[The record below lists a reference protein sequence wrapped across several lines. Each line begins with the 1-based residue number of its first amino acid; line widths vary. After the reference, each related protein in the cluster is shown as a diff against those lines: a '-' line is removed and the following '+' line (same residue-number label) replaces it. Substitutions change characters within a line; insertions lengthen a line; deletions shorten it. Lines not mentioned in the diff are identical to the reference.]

1 MGILSTQGIQF
12 QLVAEGQILD
22 LFKDEDILLSDNVT
36 GLFDLGIIPADFTRQ
51 ITLPGTKK
59 NNAFFEHVYDI
70 SVYNPD
76 TFATNVKV
84 QAFLD
89 FGGLYLSQGY
99 LQLNKVNIFAN
110 KFIDSYEVTVYG
122 AVSSFAREI
131 NRNFLNDLDT
141 LSVYNHTSSFT
152 NISSSWN
159 GGLFS
164 GSIVY
169 PLAEYGQRLEFTKGA
184 LSQFGVDDIAGALSV
199 QDFKPAIKAKLVFDA
214 IFEEAGY
221 TYSSS
226 FLEPYK
232 SSPTVF
238 NVTNNG
244 SGNYVINGVSNPTLE
259 LVRGQTYTFNVS
271 ASGHPFW
278 IKTTQTTGTANQYND
293 GVTNNGTDN
302 GTITFTVPQ
311 NVPVPLYYN
320 CQYHSSM
327 AGTLNIVKSVIDDVY
342 LLCNRQLKY
351 PVYDNVNLETFGVV
365 RVGAITGSGM
375 TDVLLP
381 ADTFVTLP
389 WYNKLED
396 PQNFYNN
403 GAYKVEVS
411 SSLRGVLNL
420 NVNVSCSVNNMPGT
434 FSANGTWQLR
444 LIETGSGTQYSLNA
458 IQSYIQFFDELQQ
471 SRSGGINTTYQL
483 QSEFTTAQ
491 LPIGNYYFQI
501 KQRPNVSTG
510 TLPTV
515 TMDPG
520 GTTKSFLNVTKVNQ
534 AADGRVMNI
543 PLNMPFGTNGIKQI
557 DFLTSIQKKFN
568 LVIYP
573 SKTQINEFIVEPF
586 NQWYNKGRRWDFNQY
601 ANLNDRIEVIPANNL
616 AVNELNFTDTLDQ
629 DYISQQFSKAANREF
644 GKSYFT
650 DTENFFS
657 QGKFEVKTA
666 VSSTQLLQVAGTG
679 VSGSVANLNPT
690 PTSFQWS
697 MGYQGYSDS
706 NDACS
711 NTYYYPIQVY
721 TAEQSPYTISYFY
734 EDSLLTIPF
743 NGGNQYWKF
752 YSPSFGASY
761 YVAEIGTAGY
771 NYYTTNC

>member
-1 MGILSTQGIQF
+1 MGVISTQGIEF
-12 QLVAEGQILD
+12 QLVANGEILD
-22 LFKDEDILLSDNVT
+22 LFQDEDIKLSDNVT

-70 SVYNPD
+70 SVLNPD

-84 QAFLD
+84 PAYLD

-99 LQLNKVNIFAN
+99 LQLNKVVLYAN
-110 KFIDSYEVTVYG
+110 KFIDSYEVTLYG
-122 AVSSFAREI
+122 AVSSFAREV
-131 NRNFLNDLDT
+131 NRNFLNDLDS
-141 LSVYNHTSSFT
+141 LSVYNHTSSLN
-152 NISSSWN
+152 NISASWSN
-159 GGLFS
+159 GLFS

-169 PLAEYGQRLEFTKGA
+169 PLAEYGQRLEFTKGN
-184 LSQFGVDDIAGALSV
+184 LSQFGVDDIDGALSV
-199 QDFKPAIKAKLVFDA
+199 QDFKPAIKSKLVWDA
-214 IFEEAGY
+214 IFQEAGY

-226 FLEPYK
+226 F
-232 SSPTVF
+232 
-238 NVTNNG
+238 
-244 SGNYVINGVSNPTLE
+244 I
-259 LVRGQTYTFNVS
+259 
-271 ASGHPFW
+271 
-278 IKTTQTTGTANQYND
+278 
-293 GVTNNGTDN
+293 DN
-302 GTITFTVPQ
+302 GG
-311 NVPVPLYYN
+311 LD
-320 CQYHSSM
+320 
-327 AGTLNIVKSVIDDVY
+327 GVY

-375 TDVLLP
+375 TDVVLP

-389 WYNKLED
+389 WYNKLSD

-403 GAYKVEVS
+403 GAYEVAVS
-411 SSLRGVLNL
+411 SSLRGILNL
-420 NVNVSCSVNNMPGT
+420 NINVSCSVNNMPGT

-444 LIETGSGTQYSLNA
+444 LIETGSGTQYSLSA

-471 SRSGGINTTYQL
+471 SRTGGINTTYQL

-491 LPIGNYYFQI
+491 LPVGNYYFQI

-520 GTTKSFLNVTKVNQ
+520 GTSKSFLNVTKVNQ

-543 PLNMPFGTNGIKQI
+543 PLNMPFGTQGIKQI

-573 SKTQINEFIVEPF
+573 SKTKVNEFIVEPF
-586 NQWYNKGRRWDFNQY
+586 NQWYNKGRRWDFNRY
-601 ANLNDRIEVIPANNL
+601 INLNDKIEVIPANNL

-657 QGKFEVKTA
+657 QGKFEVKTT
-666 VSSTQLLQVAGTG
+666 VSSTQLLQIAGTG

-697 MGYQGYSDS
+697 MGYRGYDS
-706 NDACS
+706 TYEACN
-711 NTYYYPIQVY
+711 NTYYYPTQVY

-734 EDSLLTIPF
+734 EDAELTIPF
-743 NGGNQYWKF
+743 NGGNYYWKF
-752 YSPSFGASY
+752 YSPSAGGTY
-761 YVAEIGTAGY
+761 YVSEIGSAGY
-771 NYYTTNC
+771 NYYSTNC

>member
-278 IKTTQTTGTANQYND
+278 IKTTQ
-293 GVTNNGTDN
+293 
-302 GTITFTVPQ
+302 I
-311 NVPVPLYYN
+311 
-320 CQYHSSM
+320 
-327 AGTLNIVKSVIDDVY
+327 NIMMV
-342 LLCNRQLKY
+342 
-351 PVYDNVNLETFGVV
+351 
-365 RVGAITGSGM
+365 
-375 TDVLLP
+375 
-381 ADTFVTLP
+381 
-389 WYNKLED
+389 
-396 PQNFYNN
+396 
-403 GAYKVEVS
+403 
-411 SSLRGVLNL
+411 
-420 NVNVSCSVNNMPGT
+420 
-434 FSANGTWQLR
+434 
-444 LIETGSGTQYSLNA
+444 
-458 IQSYIQFFDELQQ
+458 
-471 SRSGGINTTYQL
+471 
-483 QSEFTTAQ
+483 
-491 LPIGNYYFQI
+491 
-501 KQRPNVSTG
+501 
-510 TLPTV
+510 
-515 TMDPG
+515 
-520 GTTKSFLNVTKVNQ
+520 
-534 AADGRVMNI
+534 
-543 PLNMPFGTNGIKQI
+543 
-557 DFLTSIQKKFN
+557 
-568 LVIYP
+568 
-573 SKTQINEFIVEPF
+573 
-586 NQWYNKGRRWDFNQY
+586 
-601 ANLNDRIEVIPANNL
+601 
-616 AVNELNFTDTLDQ
+616 
-629 DYISQQFSKAANREF
+629 
-644 GKSYFT
+644 
-650 DTENFFS
+650 
-657 QGKFEVKTA
+657 
-666 VSSTQLLQVAGTG
+666 
-679 VSGSVANLNPT
+679 
-690 PTSFQWS
+690 
-697 MGYQGYSDS
+697 
-706 NDACS
+706 
-711 NTYYYPIQVY
+711 
-721 TAEQSPYTISYFY
+721 
-734 EDSLLTIPF
+734 
-743 NGGNQYWKF
+743 
-752 YSPSFGASY
+752 
-761 YVAEIGTAGY
+761 
-771 NYYTTNC
+771 